1 MKSILKYSV
10 AGLAAMLLTTGC
22 THKASVGASNID
34 LSKVN
39 MTKVETMKSGE
50 ACSSW
55 FLIFPTGFDSTA
67 RQAAKNGGIT
77 TIEYQEYS
85 NTNYLIGG
93 SRCITVFGK

>member
-1 MKSILKYSV
+1 MKKVLKYSL

-22 THKASVGASNID
+22 THKASIGASNID

-39 MTKVETMKSGE
+39 MTQIENMKSGE

-77 TIEYQEYS
+77 TIQYQEYS
-85 NTNYLIGG
+85 QSNYLIAG
-93 SRCITVFGK
+93 SRCITVYGK